1 MGELE
6 RGESVPFSRARSIE
20 GKGPYTY
27 GHCERLEEYS
37 ARLGEQLELPEES
50 NYHAASCRNRARL
63 ERIAVPNAIRLE
75 AGRSTPTNGQSSA
88 SIPWWASASVRR

>member
-37 ARLGEQLELPEES
+37 ARLGEQLELPG
-50 NYHAASCRNRARL
+50 NQITTLRRAGIVHDWKGLLCRMQF
-63 ERIAVPNAIRLE
+63 
-75 AGRSTPTNGQSSA
+75 G
-88 SIPWWASASVRR
+88 